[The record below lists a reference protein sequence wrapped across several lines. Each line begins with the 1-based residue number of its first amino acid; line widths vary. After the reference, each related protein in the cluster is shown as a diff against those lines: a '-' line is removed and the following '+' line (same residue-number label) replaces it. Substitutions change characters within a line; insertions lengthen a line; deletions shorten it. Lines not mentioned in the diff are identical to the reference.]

1 MPLTRDEAT
10 STLRDIAK
18 AERRSFSAF
27 GYKSGAPHLILW
39 GLVWVLGYGGTYLY
53 PAEANPIWLTLAGAG
68 AVASTVIGM
77 RSKPKTKQKFSW
89 RIFFTWLAAMGALSS
104 IASIFAPVNGMQVGS
119 LFPLAIGWAY
129 VIMGIW
135 LGGRFAIAGLVVVAL
150 TLFGFFHL
158 DPQQFLL
165 WMAFLGGATLIGTG
179 LWLRTV

>member
-1 MPLTRDEAT
+1 
-10 STLRDIAK
+10 
-18 AERRSFSAF
+18 
-27 GYKSGAPHLILW
+27 
-39 GLVWVLGYGGTYLY
+39 V
-53 PAEANPIWLTLAGAG
+53 AG
-68 AVASTVIGM
+68 TVIGM